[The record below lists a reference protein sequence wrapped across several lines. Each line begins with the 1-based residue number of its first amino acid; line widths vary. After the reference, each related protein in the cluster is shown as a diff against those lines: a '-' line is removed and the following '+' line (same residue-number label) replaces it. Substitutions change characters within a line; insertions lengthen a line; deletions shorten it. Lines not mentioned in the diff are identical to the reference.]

1 MLEQTVINYI
11 NLYKKVKD
19 RDLRIF
25 LKSSPYYPSLYSV
38 MTTLQYFGLN
48 VKVGKC
54 DINKLKSLSN
64 PTLLHLIIKGT
75 QTLVITKGYD
85 DVSCL
90 VYSPSNSKW
99 VKKTFKEVMKVWD
112 GIIIYTQDKQE
123 SSRKT
128 VITPIIIAFTFV
140 LASFSPMLLPVIIG
154 ELLSVIAYKYSNDRY
169 DKPQAGICNL
179 SKITNC
185 KSVAKS
191 KYGTILG
198 IRLIDLSVS
207 FFSAQLSIGVL
218 FHNNEAVASIY
229 LISCFLLIPVTLY
242 SILSQVQ
249 IGRICPL
256 CLLILGCLFW
266 QSSIEYYLE
275 DIQNLAL
282 ISYSCI
288 AFLVFLVFLN
298 MENRIR
304 FERFKNEDL
313 SIKNLTLKR
322 KECVLRS
329 VTQEI
334 SFNLRNQKGTDL
346 VLFLSPSCRH
356 CKESLKVLLPQLLDN
371 MINTIHIVP
380 CKVHIEDDTLIK
392 NWGVTYNKDDKQGF
406 ARLLIDW
413 CFGKDFDN
421 EFSKWKDLIEEKVYL
436 ALNEDYNNFAK
447 TNGING
453 VPRIAINNYLLPAIY
468 DIKDVSYVIEDGFLN
483 KDKEDRDVRTKSVSV
498 KSFTL

>member
-48 VKVGKC
+48 VKAGKC
-54 DINKLKSLSN
+54 DINKLESIFS
-64 PTLLHLIIKGT
+64 PILLHLIIKGA
-75 QTLVITKGYD
+75 QTLVIAKRYD

-90 VYSPSNSKW
+90 IYSPSNSKW
-99 VKKTFKEVMKVWD
+99 VKMTFKEVMKVWD
-112 GIIIYTQDKQE
+112 GIVIYTQEKQE

-128 VITPIIIAFTFV
+128 VYTPIIIAFSFV
-140 LASFSPMLLPVIIG
+140 LACLIPMLLPAIIG

-185 KSVAKS
+185 KSVSNS
-191 KYGTILG
+191 KYGNILG
-198 IRLIDLSVS
+198 IRLADLSVS

-218 FHNNEAVASIY
+218 FHNNEGLASIY
-229 LISCFLLIPVTLY
+229 LISCFLLIPITLY

-266 QSSIEYYLE
+266 QSIKYYQEGLQSL
-275 DIQNLAL
+275 DL
-282 ISYSCI
+282 ISYFCI
-288 AFLVFLVFLN
+288 AFLVFFVFLN

-304 FERFKNEDL
+304 SERFKNEDL
-313 SIKNLTLKR
+313 SIKNLTLER

-334 SFNLRNQKGTDL
+334 SFNLRNQEDTDL
-346 VLFLSPSCRH
+346 ILFLSPSCKH
-356 CKESLKVLLPQLLDN
+356 CKEALKVLLPQLLDN

-380 CKVHIEDDTLIK
+380 CKVHTEDETLIK
-392 NWGVTYNKDDKQGF
+392 NWRKTYYKDKKQDF
-406 ARLLIDW
+406 ARLILDW
-413 CFGKDFDN
+413 CFEQDLGK
-421 EFSKWKDLIEEKVYL
+421 ELSKWKDLIEEKVYL
-436 ALNEDYNNFAK
+436 VLNEDYNNFAK
-447 TNGING
+447 TNGITG

-468 DIKDVSYVIEDGFLN
+468 EIKDVSFVIMDGFLN